1 MGDMT
6 GQIWADGREVDNLS
20 VAEPEYHFEYVAIHN
35 QRIALV
41 KNYTT
46 WYVVG
51 LTVSMAVFWMFLWA
65 GLTSANLPLLIFGG
79 LVSSG
84 FVWMAHG
91 VSCSIDSGVI
101 ALYPR
106 IIFLEIILDYQFYR
120 DYLRRRPRGE
130 SERRFIE
137 KCENISVP
145 NTAQLWREIHT
156 DFNSKDFPRSRRI
169 HRHYRWMAFGSV
181 LVYWFTIAAT
191 VLNTFTDITR

>member
-1 MGDMT
+1 MHF
-6 GQIWADGREVDNLS
+6 LS
-20 VAEPEYHFEYVAIHN
+20 SISSE
-35 QRIALV
+35 
-41 KNYTT
+41 
-46 WYVVG
+46 G
-51 LTVSMAVFWMFLWA
+51 LP
-65 GLTSANLPLLIFGG
+65 LTSAGRIAATGQRAITAGRSQTLDTRSWLIFGG

-137 KCENISVP
+137 KCENISAP

>member
-1 MGDMT
+1 MA
-6 GQIWADGREVDNLS
+6 GQIWADGREVGNLS

-65 GLTSANLPLLIFGG
+65 GLTSVNLPLLIFGG

-84 FVWMAHG
+84 LVWMAHG

-137 KCENISVP
+137 KCENLSAP

-169 HRHYRWMAFGSV
+169 HRHYRWMAIASV
-181 LVYWFTIAAT
+181 VVYWVTIAVT
-191 VLNTFTDITR
+191 VLNTFSDIAR